1 MMSKSSPAPRALILT
16 PKNVKISKPKLEAV
30 GPGNS
35 WSRLITTEERYQ
47 RRVVSSP
54 VQFSC
59 RWGVQGSKTRSR
71 EKGRCVSKPT
81 NVIVRLSLVSLTSLT
96 WFSVDLQFI
105 QGWELTMSVDKKLCK
120 SCLFWHIL
128 ILSPKLVCKS
138 VELDLTL
145 QSHWL
150 VGLHTEIAQR

>member
-1 MMSKSSPAPRALILT
+1 MYNTHAKMLLLLMQKCFKGC
-16 PKNVKISKPKLEAV
+16 KNDRV
-30 GPGNS
+30 GSHVDRSQSLFYFVPQESHSQAGS
-35 WSRLITTEERYQ
+35 T
-47 RRVVSSP
+47 SP
-54 VQFSC
+54 VSFSC
-59 RWGVQGSKTRSR
+59 RWGSKTTSR
-71 EKGRCVSKPT
+71 EKGRFVSKPT

-120 SCLFWHIL
+120 SCLFWHIF

-150 VGLHTEIAQR
+150 VGLHTEIA